1 MSHRILRHLSDDA
14 HHDDAHHDER
24 RSPTDADSEGPTGF
38 HLLFKPD
45 EPLVDFIF
53 VHVLH
58 CNEVKPR
65 MITDNS
71 K

>member
-14 HHDDAHHDER
+14 RHDEQR
-24 RSPTDADSEGPTGF
+24 LPSNADFEGPAGF

-58 CNEVKPR
+58 GDEVKPR
-65 MITDNS
+65 MITDNG